1 VKRTL
6 LGMRINDVIQ
16 IVDYLAARPD
26 VDVSRINAIGSGHMG
41 LVLLHAAVLDPH
53 LTHISVNHVLSSYR
67 SLLNSPLPV
76 GAAEDVLRGV
86 VLHYDIPDL
95 VQALGVR
102 LSESSPLEGTE
113 DLSDDST
120 PLTTLKTE

>member
-1 VKRTL
+1 
-6 LGMRINDVIQ
+6 MR
-16 IVDYLAARPD
+16 LEAAIWAWCCSMLP
-26 VDVSRINAIGSGHMG
+26 
-41 LVLLHAAVLDPH
+41 VLDPH

-76 GAAEDVLRGV
+76 GAAEDVLPGV
-86 VLHYDIPDL
+86 VLHYDFPDL